1 MLEEFAMARPR
12 KQRAPLTKRAID
24 AAKPDQRS
32 RQEGGTD
39 RFLWDGREHG
49 LGVKITPAPN
59 CAKVFIFQKS
69 MRGRL
74 KRVTI
79 GHFGDLTLE
88 AARIQARRLNGEIA
102 EGRDPVAEAKAAR
115 TEQEL
120 RERAELTVHDL
131 WARYW
136 TDVVSVENRPST
148 AAEKQR
154 MWKTRIK
161 PKLGSSKIKDVTELD
176 VSGLVRGALRIDDD
190 GNVIG
195 GRAAAGNLYR
205 LLHHL
210 FSKALVWG
218 MQPRALG
225 NPLDGVTE
233 PKVERRQRLLTANE
247 VGALVK
253 ELDRASA
260 KKTELPVIVAVV
272 KSVLLTGA
280 RISEILNLRWEDVRA
295 EDLELHLR
303 DTKTGFSRRPI
314 SAEALAAIRT
324 IRRAPGEAHV
334 FPSPRR
340 AGQPVDY
347 ATVRKAFGRIAG
359 RAGISNCT
367 LHTIRHWFSTLTANS
382 ISNPRVGMALT
393 GHKSHASY
401 LNYVHGDREQA
412 RKLADELGQFTAALG
427 RKKRNVVPLRGRGA
441 S

>member
-1 MLEEFAMARPR
+1 MPRPR

-32 RQEGGTD
+32 RQDGGTD
-39 RFLWDGREHG
+39 RFLWDGQEHG
-49 LGVKITPAPN
+49 LGLKITPAPN
-59 CAKVFIFQKS
+59 CAKIFIFQKS
-69 MRGRL
+69 MRGQL
-74 KRVTI
+74 KRVTL
-79 GHFGDLTLE
+79 GHFGDLTLD
-88 AARIQARRLNGEIA
+88 AARIRARRYNGEIA

-115 TEQEL
+115 EEEQL
-120 RERAELTVHDL
+120 RERSEQTVNDL

-176 VSGLVRGALRIDDD
+176 ASGLVREALRIDGD
-190 GNVIG
+190 GNVVG

-210 FSKALVWG
+210 FSKALALG
-218 MQPRALG
+218 MRPRELG
-225 NPLDGVTE
+225 NPLEGVTE
-233 PKVERRQRLLTANE
+233 PKVERRQRLLAARE
-247 VGALVK
+247 VGALMK
-253 ELDRASA
+253 ELDRSAA
-260 KKTELPVIVAVV
+260 KKTELPVVVAAV

-280 RISEILNLRWEDVRA
+280 RISEILNLRWDDVRT

-314 SAEALAAIRT
+314 AAEALAAIRT
-324 IRRAPGEAHV
+324 IKRKPGEAYV

-340 AGQPVDY
+340 PGQPVDY
-347 ATVRKAFGRIAG
+347 ATVRKAFTRIGA
-359 RAGISNCT
+359 RAGVPNCT
-367 LHTIRHWFSTLTANS
+367 LHTIRHWFSTMTANS
-382 ISNPRVGMALT
+382 VSNPRVGMALT

-412 RKLADELGQFTAALG
+412 RKLADELGQFTASLG
-427 RKKRNVVPLRGRGA
+427 RKKRNVVRLSDRRA